1 MSSGQVHVDPD
12 KIRTH
17 AKNVQGVSDS
27 LNVALQAVQA
37 VSVPTDAFGKLCSF
51 LPPLFVDTVEDGGLQ
66 AIKTAADALNAD
78 AGTLGQ
84 VATSLQST
92 DSANASELA
101 SVKPEATW

>member
-1 MSSGQVHVDPD
+1 MSSKQVQVDPD

-27 LNVALQAVQA
+27 LSVALQAGQA

-51 LPPLFVDTVEDGGLQ
+51 LPPLFLDTVEDDGLE

-78 AGTLGQ
+78 AGTLEQ
-84 VATSLQST
+84 VATSLQNT
-92 DSANASELA
+92 DSTNASDLG
-101 SVKPEATW
+101 SVRPEATW